1 MQVFQF
7 SVYFSFATDLNTVL
21 LIKAWKTQNTATST
35 CKVLMSQM
43 STIQADQSD
52 QRLTDL

>member
-7 SVYFSFATDLNTVL
+7 SVYFSFATDLDTVL